1 MATTAL
7 PQRMSKSYKAQLN
20 VRRALCYIFL
30 TLLAFLCIFP
40 LWTLAVNMTLT
51 KGQLTAGSF
60 HFWFGTNLADN
71 WSKVFNNDHLPV
83 LAGLKNSL
91 LVSFANVI
99 LTCYFSCLTAYAFN
113 VYNFKGK
120 NLLFTFILLIMMIPT
135 QVSALGFYQMMRDW
149 KLTNTLWPL
158 ILPSICSPVVFF
170 YLNQYMA
177 SMLPFELVEAA
188 RVDGC
193 SELGIFH
200 KIVLPIMKPGIA
212 VQAIFTFVGTWNNY
226 FIPALLLDKPEK
238 KTLPLIIA
246 MIKASDPSTFD
257 LGQVYCLIGVSIFPL
272 VVIYLILSRF
282 IIGGVT
288 AGAVKG

>member
-1 MATTAL
+1 
-7 PQRMSKSYKAQLN
+7 MSRSYKVQLN
-20 VRRALCYIFL
+20 IRRAFCYIFL
-30 TLLAFLCIFP
+30 AVLAFLCIFP
-40 LWTLAVNMTLT
+40 LWTLAVNMTLS
-51 KGQLTAGSF
+51 KGQISAGGF

-71 WSKVFNNDHLPV
+71 WQKVFSNDHLPV
-83 LAGLKNSL
+83 LTALGNSA
-91 LVSFANVI
+91 LVSTVDVI

-113 VYNFKGK
+113 VYNFKFK
-120 NLLFTFILLIMMIPT
+120 NAVFTFILLIMMIPT
-135 QVSALGFYQMMRDW
+135 QVSALGFVQMMRQW
-149 KLTNTLWPL
+149 HLTNTLWPL
-158 ILPSICSPVVFF
+158 IIPSICSPVVFF

-177 SMLPFELVEAA
+177 SMLPYELVEAA

-226 FIPALLLDKPEK
+226 FIPALLLDKPDK

-257 LGQVYCLIGVSIFPL
+257 LGQVYCLVGVSILPL
-272 VVIYLILSRF
+272 ILVYLVLSRF